1 MRLQVRSIIRVRM
14 IQVTIIQVSMM
25 QARSLAGYPAHS
37 RAALSPGWSIVL
49 S

>member
-1 MRLQVRSIIRVRM
+1 MRSQTQSTIRLRMIRVTM
-14 IQVTIIQVSMM
+14 IQVSMI
-25 QARSLAGYPAHS
+25 QARSLAGYPARS